1 MKLHPSILL
10 PSLLCILPCGALASE
25 SETRTT
31 YINAEAGGIIDAPEM
46 DILAS
51 RTGATGVGVYAESGP
66 VFSVYGSY
74 SYRSYVA
81 TSSLFPDSLIFGL
94 DVYDFQKGYQDTSV
108 DDSIF
113 TSFGG
118 RWAPGG
124 YTMVDGELKRVIT
137 QPYLLG
143 DKSKGVTNARI
154 VSRYSNIGST
164 DPDRLPFGGL
174 SARINFDPVAEP
186 FYAGLDRGNSLSM
199 IFVTSNVSQFTE
211 QPFTAGT
218 SDGEGDI
225 YFYRPVFDP
234 VVYNTDTPPPVPEP
248 GLLVAAGAGLAA
260 LVRKRKPASK
270 S

>member
-1 MKLHPSILL
+1 MKLHPSLL
-10 PSLLCILPCGALASE
+10 LASFLFLIPGLSPASE

-31 YINAEAGGIIDAPEM
+31 YINAEEGGIINTPEM
-46 DILAS
+46 EILAS

-66 VFSVYGSY
+66 VFSEYGSY

-81 TSSLFPDSLIFGL
+81 TSSLFPDSLIFGF
-94 DVYDFQKGYQDTSV
+94 DVYDFQKGYQDLSV
-108 DDSIF
+108 DDAEF

-118 RWAPGG
+118 EWAAGG
-124 YTMVDGELKRVIT
+124 YTMIDGELKRVIT

-143 DKSKGVTNARI
+143 DKSKGVTNVRTTLG
-154 VSRYSNIGST
+154 YSNVGNPNARGS
-164 DPDRLPFGGL
+164 LGV
-174 SARINFDPVAEP
+174 RINRDPTAEP
-186 FYAGLDRGNSLSM
+186 FYAGLELGNTLSM
-199 IFVTSNVSQFTE
+199 IFVTSNVSEFEE
-211 QPFTAGT
+211 QQLTART
-218 SDGEGDI
+218 NQGEGDI

-248 GLLVAAGAGLAA
+248 GLLIAAGAGLAA